1 MKFRKFGSTCSNIEY
16 LSLENELASDKRRGC
31 VNRPFVAKI
40 SAGISVVK
48 THQKSRS
55 ANPDALMAPL
65 WQRLIFKNIFVIG
78 SVETKTL
85 RIAFQRKQVSEV
97 LS

>member
-1 MKFRKFGSTCSNIEY
+1 
-16 LSLENELASDKRRGC
+16 
-31 VNRPFVAKI
+31 
-40 SAGISVVK
+40 
-48 THQKSRS
+48 
-55 ANPDALMAPL
+55 MAPL

-97 LS
+97 LSWIVNSWIELLKTFDLSPKNVEDTRLFFAAFLCVSNKSC